1 MVCKVTISIGSK
13 RELIE
18 PIEFLYNWL
27 VNPIDVITLLMRGRP
42 QAEAGHASFIQ
53 GPFRQPK
60 NLLQISMRL
69 QQTGAVPQ
77 KIEKVLFFAPQQSAA
92 AACIFCLI

>member
-27 VNPIDVITLLMRGRP
+27 VNPIDLITLLMRGRP
-42 QAEAGHASFIQ
+42 QAEAGHALSI
-53 GPFRQPK
+53 
-60 NLLQISMRL
+60 
-69 QQTGAVPQ
+69 
-77 KIEKVLFFAPQQSAA
+77 
-92 AACIFCLI
+92 